1 MRGSSVHALN
11 KTDSSPDAAVT
22 EESLETMARLVQAPL
37 PPDDDTLR
45 TAIQLGQSLMHDD
58 GGAAGTDMGFFL
70 VAWATE
76 QIARQ
81 RIEAG
86 DLGID
91 DSERRVVELHGKTGW
106 QQAVAEYRALA
117 DEIYIDALNELRE
130 FSMVLAFAGPRE
142 TFLRRYAAGR
152 RHLARLLPGPMT
164 HDAIPLA
171 LAG

>member
-1 MRGSSVHALN
+1 MRGSSVHTIN

-22 EESLETMARLVQAPL
+22 QGNLEAIARLVLATL
-37 PPDDDTLR
+37 PPDDDDLR
-45 TAIQLGQSLMHDD
+45 TTIQLGQSLMHDD
-58 GGAAGTDMGFFL
+58 DGDASTDMGFFL

-91 DSERRVVELHGKTGW
+91 DSERRVIELRGKTGW

-130 FSMVLAFAGPRE
+130 FSMVMAFAGPRE

-152 RHLARLLPGPMT
+152 RHLARLLPGPITLDEM
-164 HDAIPLA
+164 PLA